1 MVLGMECK
9 SCGAQVNEGASACPY
24 CQAAVSKPATASMT
38 IPLPAQ
44 PAAAP
49 QKIKPKGKTS
59 VLILLV
65 LFFWPAAIWY
75 AVTHD
80 MSK

>member
-1 MVLGMECK
+1 MVLSMECK
-9 SCGAQVNEGASACPY
+9 SCGAQVGENSNACPY
-24 CQAAVSKPATASMT
+24 CQAAISKPLATQGA
-38 IPLPAQ
+38 IPVPLQ
-44 PAAAP
+44 PAAVP

-65 LFFWPAAIWY
+65 IFFWPAAIWY
-75 AVTHD
+75 AVTRD

>member
-1 MVLGMECK
+1 MECK
-9 SCGAQVNEGASACPY
+9 SCGAQIGESLTACPY
-24 CQAAVSKPATASMT
+24 CQAAISKPLATQET
-38 IPLPAQ
+38 IAIPSQ
-44 PAAAP
+44 PAAVP
-49 QKIKPKGKTS
+49 QKIKPKWKTS

-65 LFFWPAAIWY
+65 LFFWPAAIWH

>member
-1 MVLGMECK
+1 MVLSMECK
-9 SCGAQVNEGASACPY
+9 SCGAQVSESSSACPY
-24 CQAAVSKPATASMT
+24 CQAAIAKPLATQET
-38 IPLPAQ
+38 IAIPSQ
-44 PAAAP
+44 PAAVP

-75 AVTHD
+75 AVTRD